1 MTNLIDNLSGTSSA
15 EFPVMIQVINDLK
28 TMNETYKN
36 HLRNKEEQL
45 LSLTSNVDAISETV
59 DSYQQINL
67 ELRTRIEQFQAEIA
81 DLQQT
86 LDGEQVKFSCLKGHW
101 AHFPSTPITRI
112 QWDVTTTD

>member
-1 MTNLIDNLSGTSSA
+1 
-15 EFPVMIQVINDLK
+15 
-28 TMNETYKN
+28 MNETYRN

-81 DLQQT
+81 GSQQT
-86 LDGEQVKFSCLKGHW
+86 LDGEQVNLGLRTGKLHHILIYIWQRGL
-101 AHFPSTPITRI
+101 
-112 QWDVTTTD
+112 

>member
-1 MTNLIDNLSGTSSA
+1 
-15 EFPVMIQVINDLK
+15 
-28 TMNETYKN
+28 MNETYRN

-81 DLQQT
+81 GSQQT
-86 LDGEQVKFSCLKGHW
+86 LDGEQVKLRRRTYFNPKGQR
-101 AHFPSTPITRI
+101 AKGLEG
-112 QWDVTTTD
+112 D

>member
-1 MTNLIDNLSGTSSA
+1 MTNLLDNLSGTSSA
-15 EFPVMIQVINDLK
+15 EFPFMIQVINDLK

-86 LDGEQVKFSCLKGHW
+86 LDGEQVTFLCLKGHW

-112 QWDVTTTD
+112 QWDVTTTG